1 MLHFVLWSFVVAL
14 MPVALGLVWGLISYV
29 GNLIG
34 SRLASPRGGQASRA
48 FMSPPRLDPSLR
60 SDSSARRRRAR
71 VQDDSCNQSAGDPP
85 ETQIRARPTGVT
97 KDGPVARRDSQ
108 AVRALRRGASIL

>member
-1 MLHFVLWSFVVAL
+1 MHHFVLWSFVVAL

-34 SRLASPRGGQASRA
+34 SRLASPRGGQATRA
-48 FMSPPRLDPSLR
+48 FMSPSRLNPSMK
-60 SDSSARRRRAR
+60 SDSSARTRRAR
-71 VQDDSCNQSAGDPP
+71 GPDDSCVQTAGDPP

-97 KDGPVARRDSQ
+97 KDGPVARRDSP